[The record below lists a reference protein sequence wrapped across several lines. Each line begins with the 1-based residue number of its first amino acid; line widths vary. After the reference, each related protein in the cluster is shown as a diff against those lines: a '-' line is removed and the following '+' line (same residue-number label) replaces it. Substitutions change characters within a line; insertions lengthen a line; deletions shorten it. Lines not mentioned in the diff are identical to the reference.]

1 TNGGE
6 TVALLPTRY
15 AGSESSSDPQIRLAR
30 KTDWHEAAPGL
41 HVGMGQRMLA
51 TDAGE
56 YPLMEIRK
64 IAFDEPSTAPEPAH
78 GSTDPS
84 RAAAALAPRP
94 PHRRRARAD
103 AGIARPPGP
112 VAAAAAGSRPAGSC
126 LALQYDESGGRG
138 RPRRGTSRRP
148 VGVEFRD

>member
-1 TNGGE
+1 VRLLQIEPPADLRDVAWMPAHFQWSNGGE

-15 AGSESSSDPQIRLAR
+15 AGSETSPDPQVRLAR

-64 IAFDEPSTAPEPAH
+64 IVFDEPLAAAEPAH
-78 GSTDPS
+78 G
-84 RAAAALAPRP
+84 
-94 PHRRRARAD
+94 
-103 AGIARPPGP
+103 
-112 VAAAAAGSRPAGSC
+112 
-126 LALQYDESGGRG
+126 
-138 RPRRGTSRRP
+138 
-148 VGVEFRD
+148 